1 MSDKNE
7 KLDRIIDTG
16 AAVAEKGIDNIL
28 KGAFVALAGAAL
40 TVVCPPAAPFV
51 AGFGV
56 GMMGGGA
63 ITSVGGSAA
72 AVGAKIKKEIDN
84 F

>member
-28 KGAFVALAGAAL
+28 KGAFVALTGAAL
-40 TVVCPPAAPFV
+40 TAVCPPAAPFV
-51 AGFGV
+51 ASVGI

-63 ITSVGGSAA
+63 ITTVGGSAA